1 VAVRVGAAQL
11 TANASEVIAIL
22 KYADVQM
29 KNALDVLRDANV
41 LVETVII
48 KTVLVFVK
56 KWYAKSLLVLDAS
69 KTAFNLSV
77 IIHLDMV

>member
-56 KWYAKSLLVLDAS
+56 K
-69 KTAFNLSV
+69 
-77 IIHLDMV
+77 